1 MARKTLMNNNKF
13 SIAPLL
19 IGLGTVVAVNYLMPV
34 IDVACSAI
42 CARLNVPMSK
52 WWISLT
58 RNDTRHSNKPGLQ
71 MMTQHIIQMLVA
83 LMQTLKMCPKKR

>member
-1 MARKTLMNNNKF
+1 MNNNKI

-42 CARLNVPMSK
+42 CTRLNVPMSK
-52 WWISLT
+52 WQVATQKTLEKAGIA
-58 RNDTRHSNKPGLQ
+58 NDDPTYHTNACGFDANFEEEEPEEE
-71 MMTQHIIQMLVA
+71 IDDD
-83 LMQTLKMCPKKR
+83 

>member
-1 MARKTLMNNNKF
+1 MNNNKI

-19 IGLGTVVAVNYLMPV
+19 IGLGTVVAINYLMPV

-52 WWISLT
+52 WQVATQKTLEKAGVT
-58 RNDTRHSNKPGLQ
+58 NDDPTYHTNACGFNVNFEEEVPEEE
-71 MMTQHIIQMLVA
+71 IDDD
-83 LMQTLKMCPKKR
+83 

>member
-34 IDVACSAI
+34 IDVACS
-42 CARLNVPMSK
+42 RLNVPMSK
-52 WWISLT
+52 WQV
-58 RNDTRHSNKPGLQ
+58 NAQK
-71 MMTQHIIQMLVA
+71 
-83 LMQTLKMCPKKR
+83 TLEQAGIAKDDPTYHTNACGFNANFDEDVPEEEIDDD

>member
-1 MARKTLMNNNKF
+1 MNNNKF

-42 CARLNVPMSK
+42 CARLNVPMSRWQVTAQK
-52 WWISLT
+52 
-58 RNDTRHSNKPGLQ
+58 
-71 MMTQHIIQMLVA
+71 
-83 LMQTLKMCPKKR
+83 TLEKAGMVDDDPTYHTNACGFNANFEDAPEEEIDDD

>member
-1 MARKTLMNNNKF
+1 MNNNKF

-42 CARLNVPMSK
+42 CARLNVPMSR
-52 WWISLT
+52 W
-58 RNDTRHSNKPGLQ
+58 
-71 MMTQHIIQMLVA
+71 
-83 LMQTLKMCPKKR
+83 QTIAQKTLEQAGMVDDDPTYHTNACGFNANFEDMAKEETDDD

>member
-13 SIAPLL
+13 SLAPLL

-52 WWISLT
+52 W
-58 RNDTRHSNKPGLQ
+58 
-71 MMTQHIIQMLVA
+71 
-83 LMQTLKMCPKKR
+83 QTIAQKTLEKAGMVDYVPTYHANACGFNANFEDMPEEEIDDD

>member
-1 MARKTLMNNNKF
+1 MNNNKF

-42 CARLNVPMSK
+42 CARLNVPMSRWQTIAQK
-52 WWISLT
+52 TLEKAGMV
-58 RNDTRHSNKPGLQ
+58 NDDPTYHTNACGFNADFSEDASEEE
-71 MMTQHIIQMLVA
+71 IDDD
-83 LMQTLKMCPKKR
+83 

>member
-1 MARKTLMNNNKF
+1 MNNNKF

-42 CARLNVPMSK
+42 CARLNVPMSNGK
-52 WWISLT
+52 SMHKRRL
-58 RNDTRHSNKPGLQ
+58 NKPGLQ
-71 MMTQHIIQMLVA
+71 MMTQHIIQTLVG
-83 LMQTLKMCPKKR
+83 LMQILMKMYPKKR

>member
-1 MARKTLMNNNKF
+1 MNNNKF

-42 CARLNVPMSK
+42 CARLNVPMSRWQVTAQK
-52 WWISLT
+52 
-58 RNDTRHSNKPGLQ
+58 
-71 MMTQHIIQMLVA
+71 
-83 LMQTLKMCPKKR
+83 TLEKAGMVDDDDPTYHTNACGFNANFEDMPEEEIDDD

>member
-52 WWISLT
+52 WQVNAQKTLEQAGIA
-58 RNDTRHSNKPGLQ
+58 NDDPTYHTNACGFNANFEDMPEEE
-71 MMTQHIIQMLVA
+71 IDDD
-83 LMQTLKMCPKKR
+83 

>member
-1 MARKTLMNNNKF
+1 MNNNKF

-42 CARLNVPMSK
+42 CTRLNVPMSRWQATAQK
-52 WWISLT
+52 
-58 RNDTRHSNKPGLQ
+58 
-71 MMTQHIIQMLVA
+71 
-83 LMQTLKMCPKKR
+83 TLEKAGMVDDDPTYHTNACGFNANFEDMPEEEIDDD

>member
-1 MARKTLMNNNKF
+1 MNNNKF

-42 CARLNVPMSK
+42 CARLNVPMSRWQVTAQK
-52 WWISLT
+52 
-58 RNDTRHSNKPGLQ
+58 
-71 MMTQHIIQMLVA
+71 
-83 LMQTLKMCPKKR
+83 TLEKAGMVEDDPTYHTNACGFNANFEDMPEEEIDDD